1 MKEKTTIMV
10 VDDEPYIRRSL
21 AFVLKQEKYSV
32 ITLEDGQLAWEK
44 LCGGFIPEIIFL
56 DVMMPR
62 LSGFD
67 LCKLIKSDYRFKNI
81 YVIMLTA
88 RWQEADRKY
97 AAEIGADEYITKPF
111 SPSHILKRVQE
122 IAKNKQELLHG

>member
-1 MKEKTTIMV
+1 MEKTSIMV

-21 AFVLKQEKYSV
+21 SFVLKQEKYSV

-44 LCGGFIPEIIFL
+44 LCSGFIPDIIFL

-88 RWQEADRKY
+88 RWQEADRKN

-111 SPSHILKRVQE
+111 SPSRIIRRVQE
-122 IAKNKQELLHG
+122 LLGKKQELFNG

>member
-1 MKEKTTIMV
+1 MEKTSIMV

-21 AFVLKQEKYSV
+21 SFVLKQEKYSV

-44 LCGGFIPEIIFL
+44 LCSGFIPDIIFL

-67 LCKLIKSDYRFKNI
+67 LRSEERRVGKECRS
-81 YVIMLTA
+81 
-88 RWQEADRKY
+88 RW
-97 AAEIGADEYITKPF
+97 
-111 SPSHILKRVQE
+111 SPYH
-122 IAKNKQELLHG
+122 